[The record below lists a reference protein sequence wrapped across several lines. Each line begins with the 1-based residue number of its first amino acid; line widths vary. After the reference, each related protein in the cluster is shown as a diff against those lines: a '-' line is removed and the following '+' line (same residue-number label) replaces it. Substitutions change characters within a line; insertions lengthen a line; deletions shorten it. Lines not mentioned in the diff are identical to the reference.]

1 MTPQQ
6 LDELAT
12 RHAVFVTTAS
22 HMQHPRND
30 LDRWQDDWAAVN
42 QLVTEINRLLQLSR

>member
-6 LDELAT
+6 LDQLAT

-30 LDRWQDDWAAVN
+30 LVRRRHDWADVN
-42 QLVTEINRLLQLSR
+42 RLVTEISRLLQLSR